1 MFEDARKGRRWD
13 MPEVRRGM
21 DMTGI
26 SPCDEHFWPTLN
38 QTSRGTY
45 VVAGKDSSSVV
56 RLDGLDTLRPIP
68 PQRLTVTADTLA
80 AIQRRRDANEAARRL
95 REGTGTL
102 RLALGGAPA
111 VDGDLADWD
120 PATFVSIE
128 RRGVGAYFNAD
139 NKPYDISGAL
149 RATPTDLYAAW
160 RTEGVD
166 ALAANSGENP
176 ECLFKTGGGLDVMLS
191 VEGRGPVRI
200 LAAMVDGKPRAMLYA
215 PSVPGTPKERRVKFS
230 SPVSTVFF
238 DRVEDVTD
246 RIELAAGKDARGR
259 EANYELRIPLSLV
272 GLRPQRGGT
281 LRGDVGVL
289 RGQNGATVAR
299 VYWSNKATAIVS
311 DVPSEAAL
319 APQNW
324 GDIEMK

>member
-1 MFEDARKGRRWD
+1 M
-13 MPEVRRGM
+13 
-21 DMTGI
+21 
-26 SPCDEHFWPTLN
+26 
-38 QTSRGTY
+38 
-45 VVAGKDSSSVV
+45 
-56 RLDGLDTLRPIP
+56 
-68 PQRLTVTADTLA
+68 
-80 AIQRRRDANEAARRL
+80 
-95 REGTGTL
+95 
-102 RLALGGAPA
+102 
-111 VDGDLADWD
+111 
-120 PATFVSIE
+120 
-128 RRGVGAYFNAD
+128 
-139 NKPYDISGAL
+139 
-149 RATPTDLYAAW
+149 
-160 RTEGVD
+160 
-166 ALAANSGENP
+166 
-176 ECLFKTGGGLDVMLS
+176 
-191 VEGRGPVRI
+191 
-200 LAAMVDGKPRAMLYA
+200 
-215 PSVPGTPKERRVKFS
+215 PGTPKERRVKFS

-324 GDIEMK
+324 GVIEMK